1 MSQLNQPFRV
11 FNPSPNSPNPYLNLL
26 STYLKPQRWRVILM
40 TVLLFIGIGLQLW
53 VPQLLRTFID
63 AFGNNTGHV
72 VLVGIWPMG
81 LLPLALIFIS
91 TAVAQQLVSVADLYQ
106 RECGLDRH
114 QRASCRPVRTLHAP
128 RHALS

>member
-1 MSQLNQPFRV
+1 
-11 FNPSPNSPNPYLNLL
+11 
-26 STYLKPQRWRVILM
+26 M

-91 TAVAQQLVSVADLYQ
+91 TAVAQQLVSVAATYTSESVAWTATNELRGAKGSAQ
-106 RECGLDRH
+106 
-114 QRASCRPVRTLHAP
+114 S
-128 RHALS
+128 